1 MTDLVVLA
9 AGMGSRFGGVK
20 QLDPVG
26 PSGETVMDYAVYD
39 AVRAGVERVVF
50 VIRRELDEA
59 FHAQIG
65 SRYTGAV
72 SVAYAFQE
80 LGSLPGGRAVP
91 EGRTKP
97 WGTGQAVLAAADVV
111 GGSFIVINADD
122 FYGRRAYE
130 GLAERLAV
138 SHAPGSYAMV
148 AFPLVNTL
156 SEYGS
161 VSRGV
166 CDVVDGRLRSVVE
179 HTGLTPDADGVK
191 DVSGVR
197 FSGDELVS
205 MNFWGLQP
213 DVFGRLE
220 AQFAQF
226 LDERGGDPKAELYLP
241 AVIDRLVAEGSA
253 TVDVLTSPD
262 QWFGMTYAA
271 DRSAVAARLA
281 DLVAAGE
288 YPSPLGW
295 DA

>member
-1 MTDLVVLA
+1 VTDLVVLA

-50 VIRRELDEA
+50 VIRRELEQA

-65 SRYTGAV
+65 SRYAGRV
-72 SVAYAFQE
+72 PVAYAFQ
-80 LGSLPGGRAVP
+80 SLDAVPGGRVVTD
-91 EGRTKP
+91 GRTKP
-97 WGTGQAVLAAADVV
+97 WGTGQAVLAAAEVV
-111 GGSFIVINADD
+111 DSRFIVINADD

-130 GLAERLAV
+130 GLVERLETL
-138 SHAPGSYAMV
+138 STPGSYAMV

-156 SEYGS
+156 SEHGS

-166 CDVVDGRLRSVVE
+166 CKVVDGRLQGVVE
-179 HTGLTPDADGVK
+179 HVGLEPDGS
-191 DVSGVR
+191 DVLDSSGAR
-197 FSGDELVS
+197 FSGSELVS

-213 DVFGRLE
+213 DVFELLE
-220 AQFAQF
+220 AQFGEF
-226 LDERGGDPKAELYLP
+226 LDTRGTDPKAELYLP
-241 AVIDRLVAEGSA
+241 GVIDRLVGEGSA
-253 TVDVLTSPD
+253 TVDVLTSTD
-262 QWFGMTYAA
+262 HWFGMTYAA
-271 DRSAVAARLA
+271 DRDAVASRLA
-281 DLVAAGE
+281 GLVAAGE

>member
-39 AVRAGVERVVF
+39 AVRAGIERVVF
-50 VIRRELDEA
+50 VIRRELEEA

-65 SRYTGAV
+65 SRYAGSV
-72 SVAYAFQE
+72 PVAYAFQE
-80 LGSLPGGRAVP
+80 LDALPGGRAVP
-91 EGRTKP
+91 QGRTKP

-111 GGSFIVINADD
+111 TGPFIVINADD

-130 GLAERLAV
+130 GLAGLLA
-138 SHAPGSYAMV
+138 SSTTPGSYAMV

-156 SEYGS
+156 SEHGS

-179 HTGLTPDADGVK
+179 HTGLTPDGDGVV
-191 DVSGVR
+191 DVSGAR
-197 FSGDELVS
+197 FSGHELVS

-220 AQFAQF
+220 EQFSEF
-226 LDERGGDPKAELYLP
+226 LDTRGDGPTSELYLP

-271 DRSAVAARLA
+271 DRDAVAARLA